1 MPLQIAC
8 SREEFIQNNM
18 GLVHSCAH
26 RFRGRGID
34 YEDLFQSGCMGLI
47 KAYDAFDESRGVMF
61 STYAV
66 PVILG
71 EIKRLFRD
79 GGTVKVSRRLK
90 ELSIKATRL
99 SDELIKKNGE
109 EPTIAQ
115 LAALMEC
122 SEELLVEAV
131 CAARPSLSLTAE
143 NDEESRELDIPVICE
158 EERITERLTLQDAI
172 ARLSPTE
179 QSILSERFFK
189 NKTQAQT
196 AEMIGTTQVQI
207 SRKER
212 KMIQKLRIL
221 MEERT

>member
-1 MPLQIAC
+1 MPLQTAIP
-8 SREEFIQNNM
+8 REEFIQNNM

-47 KAYDAFDESRGVMF
+47 KAYDAFDEGRGVMF

-71 EIKRLFRD
+71 EIKKLFRD

-99 SDELIKKNGE
+99 SEELFKKTGE
-109 EPTIAQ
+109 EPTITQ
-115 LAALMEC
+115 LAVLLEC

-131 CAARPSLSLTAE
+131 CAARPSLSLTTE
-143 NDEESRELDIPVICE
+143 NDEETRELDVPVISE
-158 EERITERLTLQDAI
+158 EERITERLTLQNAI
-172 ARLSPTE
+172 NCLQPNE
-179 QSILSERFFK
+179 QSILLERFFK

-196 AEMIGTTQVQI
+196 AEQLGTTQVQI

-212 KMIQKLRIL
+212 KILEKLRFL